1 VKLLLE
7 YGHQVDCLDSW
18 GWPPLLYANFAAQE
32 SCVISLMEP
41 DPKQIFVLGDLL
53 NRGKSEAARERNF
66 KVRINNFTNEL
77 ILFHCLNTSLIG

>member
-1 VKLLLE
+1 
-7 YGHQVDCLDSW
+7 
-18 GWPPLLYANFAAQE
+18 
-32 SCVISLMEP
+32 MEP

-77 ILFHCLNTSLIG
+77 ILFHCLNTNLIG